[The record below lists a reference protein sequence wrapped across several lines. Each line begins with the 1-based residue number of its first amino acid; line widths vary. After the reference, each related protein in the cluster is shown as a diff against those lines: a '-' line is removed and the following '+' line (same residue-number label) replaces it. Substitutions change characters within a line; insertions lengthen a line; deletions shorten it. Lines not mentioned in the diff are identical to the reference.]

1 MSASMK
7 EHDGATGATGE
18 TTATT
23 ATKTLWTGFLSF
35 IWDSDSHLKSPEERR
50 LLFKLDCAMLS
61 CLCLGGYQLEHR
73 RVMSRREGELI
84 ECWLTDRVLL
94 QVPRPKQHRE
104 RLCVRTL
111 PPNTTIPLIDKDGD
125 AGRAWLVRQSVYVSG
140 IFEPGGLG

>member
-1 MSASMK
+1 MSCDMVQAGEPVSQRPELGRRAIHCAKASLHQPSPYPECSIAVNYQQAMSASTK
-7 EHDGATGATGE
+7 EHDGATGATGATGE

-73 RVMSRREGELI
+73 RVMSRREGE
-84 ECWLTDRVLL
+84 
-94 QVPRPKQHRE
+94 PSS
-104 RLCVRTL
+104 
-111 PPNTTIPLIDKDGD
+111 
-125 AGRAWLVRQSVYVSG
+125 AG
-140 IFEPGGLG
+140 